1 PETWKVPLCDD
12 IDPGLVIDAPRGGY
26 LVPAA
31 HADWVAQ
38 RLDRH
43 DIDYRRLEQPLPNA
57 KVETFRA
64 TTTSFGESSIEG
76 HQRLDLEGQWQ
87 PERLDVNPGSLLVPI
102 NQPKARLVM
111 HILEPQAPD
120 SLAAWG
126 EFNNAFER
134 KEYME
139 PYVAEQVAR
148 EMLAA
153 DPGLKAEFDQRLR
166 EDAEF
171 AASPRAR
178 LDFFYRRHS
187 SWDQRYN
194 LYPVLRIDTLPR

>member
-1 PETWKVPLCDD
+1 HPRVTLAGDWKPETRDV
-12 IDPGLVIDAPRGGY
+12 
-26 LVPAA
+26 AA
-31 HADWVAQ
+31 GA
-38 RLDRH
+38 L
-43 DIDYRRLEQPLPNA
+43 
-57 KVETFRA
+57 F
-64 TTTSFGESSIEG
+64 
-76 HQRLDLEGQWQ
+76 
-87 PERLDVNPGSLLVPI
+87 VPI
-102 NQPKARLVM
+102 AQPKARLVM